1 MPFRGFGYAVPMFG
15 SPADLAERLQMLAD
29 IGYDYV
35 EFLPESWDIWLGGR
49 VNHRRLKEL
58 TDVLDKFRD
67 RLGYTMHLPGD
78 TNMFDLDDREMHENL
93 LQAGLEVGKAVGA
106 VAMAYHCGRR
116 GQPPVGS
123 SVAMQDLMARER
135 EILLSHADEIAS
147 WDGNLAIETMPSV
160 ASINYT
166 YAFWPELLAQ
176 QVEQINHPA
185 IGLCIDFG
193 HVWIS
198 ARWLGYDFLAGI
210 ERLAPLTTHFHI
222 NDNMGVSD
230 YTGKSVNLGRGDLHL
245 PPGWGTIPFEEVF
258 RTIDFPKNPVFLME
272 HSHGRWLSRAEE
284 ILVEAK
290 RLAALR

>member
-1 MPFRGFGYAVPMFG
+1 
-15 SPADLAERLQMLAD
+15 
-29 IGYDYV
+29 
-35 EFLPESWDIWLGGR
+35 
-49 VNHRRLKEL
+49 
-58 TDVLDKFRD
+58 
-67 RLGYTMHLPGD
+67 
-78 TNMFDLDDREMHENL
+78 
-93 LQAGLEVGKAVGA
+93 
-106 VAMAYHCGRR
+106 
-116 GQPPVGS
+116 
-123 SVAMQDLMARER
+123 
-135 EILLSHADEIAS
+135 
-147 WDGNLAIETMPSV
+147 MPSL
-160 ASINYT
+160 ASIHYT
-166 YAFWPELLAQ
+166 HAFWPELLAQ

-245 PPGWGTIPFEEVF
+245 PPGWGTVPFEEVF